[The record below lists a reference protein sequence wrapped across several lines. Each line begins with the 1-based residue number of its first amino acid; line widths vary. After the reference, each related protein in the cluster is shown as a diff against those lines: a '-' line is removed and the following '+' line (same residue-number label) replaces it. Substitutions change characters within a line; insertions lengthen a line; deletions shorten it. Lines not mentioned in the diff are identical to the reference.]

1 MNSIHSDHYFL
12 HPSTICV
19 SNKTQWVTTVL
30 GSCVAV
36 CFIDRRRNIGGI
48 NHYMMPYWNGDGLE
62 SPKYG
67 NVSILQLFREMLDF
81 GAKKEDIV
89 CKIFGGAEVL
99 SEQNSVFN
107 VGQRNI
113 ELAYKMVAELG
124 ISVVSSSTGGRHGR
138 KIHFNTGTGE
148 VLQKYLVK
156 SNLTTKKN
164 DQKDKSIDC

>member
-1 MNSIHSDHYFL
+1 ML
-12 HPSTICV
+12 
-19 SNKTQWVTTVL
+19 
-30 GSCVAV
+30 
-36 CFIDRRRNIGGI
+36 
-48 NHYMMPYWNGDGLE
+48 PYWNGDGLE

-67 NVSILQLFREMLDF
+67 NVAIRQLFQKMLDF

-99 SEQNSVFN
+99 GERDSVFH

-113 ELAYKMVAELG
+113 ELAYKLLAELE
-124 ISVVSSSTGGRHGR
+124 IVVISSSTGGKQGR

-156 SNLTTKKN
+156 ATQNELK
-164 DQKDKSIDC
+164 

>member
-1 MNSIHSDHYFL
+1 MKSLKQSPYFL
-12 HPSTICV
+12 HPSTICIC
-19 SNKTQWVTTVL
+19 KDPQWVTTIL

-36 CFIDRRRNIGGI
+36 CFIDKKRNIGGI
-48 NHYMMPYWNGDGLE
+48 NHFMLPYWNGDGLE

-67 NVSILQLFREMLDF
+67 NIAIVQLFQKMLDF

-99 SEQNSVFN
+99 NEQHSVFN

-113 ELAYKMVAELG
+113 DLAYKMLADLG
-124 ISVVSSSTGGRHGR
+124 ISIVSSSTGGKMGR
-138 KIHFNTGTGE
+138 KIHYNTGTGE

-156 SNLTTKKN
+156 ST
-164 DQKDKSIDC
+164 